1 MTAPSKLAH
10 FVLQTNQM
18 TVLSD
23 WYCTMLDAYV
33 QMSDDTLTFLAYDDE
48 HHRLAIAQA
57 PVQLGPKD
65 PKLAGVH
72 HIAFTFADLPTLC
85 AKYESLKEHGVTPWW
100 TIKHGPSLS
109 MYYRDPDGN
118 NVELQVDSYETLDE
132 CNEFMRGPLFAA
144 NPVGE
149 VFDPEQLIAD
159 LHAGVE
165 LTQLLQRQS

>member
-1 MTAPSKLAH
+1 MTAPTKLAH

-18 TVLSD
+18 TVLRD
-23 WYCTMLDAYV
+23 WYCQVLDAYV
-33 QMSDDTLTFLAYDDE
+33 QMADENLTFLAYDEE

-57 PVQLGPKD
+57 PRALGPKD
-65 PKLAGVH
+65 PRTAGVH

-85 AKYESLKEHGVTPWW
+85 DKYEALQALDVTPWW

-118 NVELQVDSYETLDE
+118 NVELQVDSYDTLDE
-132 CNEFMRGPLFAA
+132 CNDFMRSAIFAA

-149 VFDPEQLIAD
+149 EFDPDQLVAD
-159 LHAGVE
+159 LKTGTPVA
-165 LTQLLQRQS
+165 TLLQRQR

>member
-18 TVLSD
+18 TVLRD
-23 WYCTMLDAYV
+23 WYCTVLDAYV
-33 QMSDDTLTFLAYDDE
+33 QMADENLTFLAYDDE

-57 PVQLGPKD
+57 PRELKPKD
-65 PKLAGVH
+65 PKGVGVH
-72 HIAFTFADLPTLC
+72 HIAFTFADLATLC
-85 AKYESLKEHGVTPWW
+85 NKYEVLKAIGLMPWW

-118 NVELQVDSYETLDE
+118 NVELQVDSYDTLDE

-149 VFDPEQLIAD
+149 EFDPEQLIAD
-159 LHAGVE
+159 LRNHVPMP
-165 LTQLLQRQS
+165 TLLQRQR